1 MEVLF
6 IMYAIEMK
14 ADAMLPRERLRDLGA
29 EHLSN
34 QELLSILLRTG
45 TKATPVLEVANQ
57 ILKNLDSLADFQHLS
72 LQELQ
77 QINGIGYVKSIEI
90 KAMIELAKRISKAE
104 YIQKERIMS
113 SERLA
118 RKMMLELSDQKQ
130 EHLVAIYLDTQNRII
145 EQRTIFIGSVR
156 RSIAE
161 PREILYYACKNMA
174 TSVII
179 VHNHPSG
186 SPEPSENDLRFT
198 QKMKRSCEDIGII
211 CLDHLVIGKYQYYS
225 FREETDVL

>member
-1 MEVLF
+1 
-6 IMYAIEMK
+6 MYAIEMK

-161 PREILYYACKNMA
+161 PREILYYACKIWQHQLLL
-174 TSVII
+174 SII
-179 VHNHPSG
+179 IRQAPQSQVRMIC
-186 SPEPSENDLRFT
+186 DLL
-198 QKMKRSCEDIGII
+198 KK
-211 CLDHLVIGKYQYYS
+211 
-225 FREETDVL
+225 

>member
-1 MEVLF
+1 
-6 IMYAIEMK
+6 MYAIEMR
-14 ADAMLPRERLRDLGA
+14 AEAMLPRERLRDFGA

-45 TKATPVLEVANQ
+45 TKTTPVLEVANQ
-57 ILKNLDSLADFQHLS
+57 ILKNLDSLSDFQHLS

-104 YIQKERIMS
+104 YVQKERIMS

-186 SPEPSENDLRFT
+186 SPEPSENDLQFT

-211 CLDHLVIGKYQYYS
+211 CLDHIVIGKYQYYS
-225 FREETDVL
+225 FREEADIL

>member
-1 MEVLF
+1 
-6 IMYAIEMK
+6 MYAIEMK

-179 VHNHPSG
+179 VHNYPSG

-198 QKMKRSCEDIGII
+198 QKIKRSCEDIGII
-211 CLDHLVIGKYQYYS
+211 CLDHIVIGKYQYYS

>member
-1 MEVLF
+1 
-6 IMYAIEMK
+6 MYAIEMK

-45 TKATPVLEVANQ
+45 TKTTPVLEVANQ

-90 KAMIELAKRISKAE
+90 KAMIELSKRISKAE

-179 VHNHPSG
+179 IHNHPSG
-186 SPEPSENDLRFT
+186 SPEPSENDLQFT

-211 CLDHLVIGKYQYYS
+211 CLDHIVIGKYQYYS

>member
-1 MEVLF
+1 
-6 IMYAIEMK
+6 MYAIEMK

-29 EHLSN
+29 EQLSN

-45 TKATPVLEVANQ
+45 TKTRPVLEVAND
-57 ILKNLDSLADFQHLS
+57 ILKHIDTLADFQHLS

-77 QINGIGYVKSIEI
+77 KIKGIGYVKSIEI

-104 YIQKERIMS
+104 YVQKERIMS

-179 VHNHPSG
+179 IHNHPSG
-186 SPEPSENDLRFT
+186 SPAPSENDLRFT
-198 QKMKRSCEDIGII
+198 EKMKQACDDIGIV
-211 CLDHLVIGKYQYYS
+211 CLDHIIVGKYQYYS

>member
-1 MEVLF
+1 
-6 IMYAIEMK
+6 MYAIEMK

-198 QKMKRSCEDIGII
+198 QKIKRSCEDIGII
-211 CLDHLVIGKYQYYS
+211 CLYHIVIGKYQYYS

>member
-1 MEVLF
+1 
-6 IMYAIEMK
+6 MYAIEMK

-198 QKMKRSCEDIGII
+198 QKMKRSCEDIGIF
-211 CLDHLVIGKYQYYS
+211 Q
-225 FREETDVL
+225 

>member
-1 MEVLF
+1 
-6 IMYAIEMK
+6 MYAIEMK

-29 EHLSN
+29 EQLSN

-45 TKATPVLEVANQ
+45 TKTRPVLEVAND
-57 ILKNLDSLADFQHLS
+57 ILKHIDTLADFQHLS

-77 QINGIGYVKSIEI
+77 KIKGIGYVKSIEI

-104 YIQKERIMS
+104 YVQKERIMS

-179 VHNHPSG
+179 IHNHPSG
-186 SPEPSENDLRFT
+186 SPAPSENDLRFT
-198 QKMKRSCEDIGII
+198 EKMKRACDDIGIV
-211 CLDHLVIGKYQYYS
+211 CLDHIIVGKYQYYS
-225 FREETDVL
+225 CREETDVL

>member
-1 MEVLF
+1 
-6 IMYAIEMK
+6 MYAIEMK
-14 ADAMLPRERLRDLGA
+14 AVAMLPRERLRDLGA
-29 EHLSN
+29 EQLSN

-45 TKATPVLEVANQ
+45 TKTRPVLEVAND
-57 ILKNLDSLADFQHLS
+57 ILKHIDTLADFQHLS

-77 QINGIGYVKSIEI
+77 KIKGIGYVKSIEI

-104 YIQKERIMS
+104 YVQKERIMS

-179 VHNHPSG
+179 IHNHPSG
-186 SPEPSENDLRFT
+186 SPVPSENDLRFT
-198 QKMKRSCEDIGII
+198 EKMKRACDDIGIV
-211 CLDHLVIGKYQYYS
+211 CLDHIIVGKYQYYS

>member
-1 MEVLF
+1 
-6 IMYAIEMK
+6 MYAIEMK

-45 TKATPVLEVANQ
+45 TKTTPVLEAANQ

-104 YIQKERIMS
+104 YVQKERIMR

-130 EHLVAIYLDTQNRII
+130 EHLVAIYLDTQKRII

-186 SPEPSENDLRFT
+186 SPAPSENDLQFT

-211 CLDHLVIGKYQYYS
+211 CLDHIVIGKYQYYS

>member
-1 MEVLF
+1 
-6 IMYAIEMK
+6 MYAIEMK

-45 TKATPVLEVANQ
+45 TKTTPVLEVANQ

-77 QINGIGYVKSIEI
+77 KINGIGYVKSIEI

-104 YIQKERIMS
+104 YVQKERIMS

-161 PREILYYACKNMA
+161 PREIIYYACKNMA

-186 SPEPSENDLRFT
+186 SPEPSENDLQFT

-211 CLDHLVIGKYQYYS
+211 CLDHIVIGKYQYYS

>member
-1 MEVLF
+1 M
-6 IMYAIEMK
+6 
-14 ADAMLPRERLRDLGA
+14 
-29 EHLSN
+29 
-34 QELLSILLRTG
+34 
-45 TKATPVLEVANQ
+45 
-57 ILKNLDSLADFQHLS
+57 
-72 LQELQ
+72 
-77 QINGIGYVKSIEI
+77 
-90 KAMIELAKRISKAE
+90 
-104 YIQKERIMS
+104 
-113 SERLA
+113 
-118 RKMMLELSDQKQ
+118 
-130 EHLVAIYLDTQNRII
+130 AIYLDTQNRII

-198 QKMKRSCEDIGII
+198 QKIKRSCEDIGII
-211 CLDHLVIGKYQYYS
+211 CLDHIVIGKYQYYS

>member
-1 MEVLF
+1 
-6 IMYAIEMK
+6 MYAIEMK

-45 TKATPVLEVANQ
+45 TKTTPVLEVANQ

-77 QINGIGYVKSIEI
+77 KINGIGYVKSIEI

-104 YIQKERIMS
+104 YVQKERIMS

-186 SPEPSENDLRFT
+186 SPEPSENDLQFT
-198 QKMKRSCEDIGII
+198 QKMKRACEDIGII
-211 CLDHLVIGKYQYYS
+211 CLDHIVIEKYQYYS

>member
-198 QKMKRSCEDIGII
+198 QKIKRSCEDIGII
-211 CLDHLVIGKYQYYS
+211 CLDHIVIGKYQYYS

>member
-1 MEVLF
+1 M
-6 IMYAIEMK
+6 
-14 ADAMLPRERLRDLGA
+14 
-29 EHLSN
+29 
-34 QELLSILLRTG
+34 
-45 TKATPVLEVANQ
+45 
-57 ILKNLDSLADFQHLS
+57 KNLDSLADFQHLS

-211 CLDHLVIGKYQYYS
+211 CLDHIVIGKYQYYS

>member
-1 MEVLF
+1 
-6 IMYAIEMK
+6 MYAIEMK

-161 PREILYYACKNMA
+161 PRESLYYACKNMA

-198 QKMKRSCEDIGII
+198 QKIKRSCEDIGII
-211 CLDHLVIGKYQYYS
+211 CLDHIVIGKYQYYS

>member
-1 MEVLF
+1 
-6 IMYAIEMK
+6 MYAIEMK

-29 EHLSN
+29 EQLSN

-45 TKATPVLEVANQ
+45 TKTRPVLEVAND
-57 ILKNLDSLADFQHLS
+57 ILKHIDTLADFQHLS

-77 QINGIGYVKSIEI
+77 KIKGIGYVKSIEI

-104 YIQKERIMS
+104 YVQKERIMS

-179 VHNHPSG
+179 IHNHPSG
-186 SPEPSENDLRFT
+186 SPAPSENDLRFT
-198 QKMKRSCEDIGII
+198 EKMKRACDDIGII
-211 CLDHLVIGKYQYYS
+211 CLDHIIVGKYQYYS

>member
-1 MEVLF
+1 
-6 IMYAIEMK
+6 MYAIEMK

-145 EQRTIFIGSVR
+145 EQRTIFIGSVS

-211 CLDHLVIGKYQYYS
+211 CLDHIVIGKYQYYS

>member
-1 MEVLF
+1 
-6 IMYAIEMK
+6 MYSIEMK

-29 EHLSN
+29 EQLSN

-45 TKATPVLEVANQ
+45 TKTRPVLEVAND
-57 ILKNLDSLADFQHLS
+57 ILKHIDTLADFQHLS

-77 QINGIGYVKSIEI
+77 KIKGIGYVKSIEI

-186 SPEPSENDLRFT
+186 SPEPSENDLQFT
-198 QKMKRSCEDIGII
+198 QKMKRACEDIGII
-211 CLDHLVIGKYQYYS
+211 CLDHIVIGKYQYYS

>member
-1 MEVLF
+1 
-6 IMYAIEMK
+6 MYAIEMK

-104 YIQKERIMS
+104 YVQKERIMS

-186 SPEPSENDLRFT
+186 SPEPSENDLQFT

-211 CLDHLVIGKYQYYS
+211 CLDHIVIGKYQYYS

>member
-1 MEVLF
+1 
-6 IMYAIEMK
+6 MYAIEMK

-45 TKATPVLEVANQ
+45 TKTTPVLEVANQ

-104 YIQKERIMS
+104 YVQKERIMS

-186 SPEPSENDLRFT
+186 SPEPSENDLQFT
-198 QKMKRSCEDIGII
+198 QKMKRACEDIGII
-211 CLDHLVIGKYQYYS
+211 CLDHIIIGKYQYYS

>member
-1 MEVLF
+1 
-6 IMYAIEMK
+6 MYAIEMK

-186 SPEPSENDLRFT
+186 SPELSENDLRFT
-198 QKMKRSCEDIGII
+198 QKIKRSCEDIGII

>member
-1 MEVLF
+1 
-6 IMYAIEMK
+6 MYAIEMK

-29 EHLSN
+29 EQLSN

-45 TKATPVLEVANQ
+45 TKTRPVLEVAND
-57 ILKNLDSLADFQHLS
+57 ILKHIDTLADFQHLS

-77 QINGIGYVKSIEI
+77 KIKGIGYVKSIEI

-104 YIQKERIMS
+104 YVQKERIMS

-156 RSIAE
+156 RSISE

-179 VHNHPSG
+179 IHNHPSG
-186 SPEPSENDLRFT
+186 SPAPSENDLRFT
-198 QKMKRSCEDIGII
+198 EKMKRACDDIGIV
-211 CLDHLVIGKYQYYS
+211 CLDHIIVGKYQYYS

>member
-1 MEVLF
+1 
-6 IMYAIEMK
+6 MYAIEMK

-186 SPEPSENDLRFT
+186 SPEPSENDLQFT
-198 QKMKRSCEDIGII
+198 QKIKRSCEDIGII

>member
-1 MEVLF
+1 
-6 IMYAIEMK
+6 MYAIEMK

-45 TKATPVLEVANQ
+45 TKTTPVLEVANQ

-104 YIQKERIMS
+104 YVQKERIMS

-161 PREILYYACKNMA
+161 PREILYYACKNMV

-186 SPEPSENDLRFT
+186 SPEPSENDLQFT
-198 QKMKRSCEDIGII
+198 QKMKRACEDIGII
-211 CLDHLVIGKYQYYS
+211 CLDHIVIGKYQYYS

>member
-1 MEVLF
+1 
-6 IMYAIEMK
+6 MYAIEMK

-29 EHLSN
+29 EQLSN

-45 TKATPVLEVANQ
+45 TKTRPVLEVAND
-57 ILKNLDSLADFQHLS
+57 ILKHIDTLADFQHLS

-77 QINGIGYVKSIEI
+77 KIKGIGYVKSIEI

-104 YIQKERIMS
+104 YVQKERIMS

-161 PREILYYACKNMA
+161 PREILYYSCKNMA

-179 VHNHPSG
+179 IHNHPSG
-186 SPEPSENDLRFT
+186 SPAPSENDLRFT
-198 QKMKRSCEDIGII
+198 EKMKRACDDIGIV
-211 CLDHLVIGKYQYYS
+211 CLDHIIVGKYQYYS

>member
-1 MEVLF
+1 
-6 IMYAIEMK
+6 MYAIEMK

-198 QKMKRSCEDIGII
+198 QKIKRSCEDIGII

>member
-1 MEVLF
+1 
-6 IMYAIEMK
+6 MYAIEVK

-45 TKATPVLEVANQ
+45 TKTTPVLEVANQ
-57 ILKNLDSLADFQHLS
+57 ILKHLDSLADFQHLS

-104 YIQKERIMS
+104 YVQKERIMS

-186 SPEPSENDLRFT
+186 SPEPSENDLQFT
-198 QKMKRSCEDIGII
+198 QKMKRACEDIGII
-211 CLDHLVIGKYQYYS
+211 CLDHIVIGKYQYYS